1 MSMSPKKIAQ
11 ICHKLAVV
19 SQLMIE
25 SMDEARPILLN
36 EEGVDEF
43 NAASKLVQDKCEML
57 VKRVYE
63 IDNIYN
69 STYFSDLTNKVDA
82 TIRKNFQPIK

>member
-25 SMDEARPILLN
+25 SLDEARPILLN
-36 EEGVDEF
+36 EEGVD
-43 NAASKLVQDKCEML
+43 
-57 VKRVYE
+57 
-63 IDNIYN
+63 
-69 STYFSDLTNKVDA
+69 
-82 TIRKNFQPIK
+82 